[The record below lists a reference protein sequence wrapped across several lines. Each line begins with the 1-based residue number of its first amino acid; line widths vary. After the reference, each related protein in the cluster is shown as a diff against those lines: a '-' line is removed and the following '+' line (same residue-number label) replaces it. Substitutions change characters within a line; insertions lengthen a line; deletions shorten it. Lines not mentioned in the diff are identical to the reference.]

1 MLFPLTPAR
10 LWFLFSVAGYTK
22 AEIHGLTLWSPEKI
36 DEGVARWN
44 LPWWSE
50 IGGRG
55 EIYER
60 IEMIR
65 KKQGREAALEAIE
78 TFLQPLVGPHLSA

>member
-1 MLFPLTPAR
+1 MLFPLSPAR

-22 AEIHGLTLWSPEKI
+22 AEIHGLTLWSPDKI

-55 EIYER
+55 EIYGR
-60 IEMIR
+60 IETIR
-65 KKQGREAALEAIE
+65 QERGREGALEAVE
-78 TFLQPLVGPHLSA
+78 TFLQAVSGPSLSE